1 MHNSLLS
8 ILLMFLACY
17 MFQKATPG
25 FGLVALVFP
34 VFAASYLVRDYVMNP
49 ILIFLFHGILGA
61 LFYFLIQDSMLRWL
75 FVLLMIGLFTES
87 ALFVRRNGKL
97 RPLMEVPWMALTA
110 GFFMYLL
117 GLYMKNTAMV
127 RMAYRMAIVLCLL
140 YLIMLYVEGMTG
152 YVKTTR
158 DVRGLPLKRILTTN
172 SLIIFGILT
181 AILLAVFLA
190 DRLKLDDAVIQFGKW
205 LWKTLRI
212 VVTLVGLLIAFI
224 GGLFQSDTTGT
235 TEEAQE
241 SLQELMAEDGPT
253 SSWLELIPKL
263 LLILLA
269 MYVVM
274 KIAQKVLRFFLSR
287 RVLECDTV
295 EIVSQ
300 KEEGTGDGKGL
311 WERVREALSPAEQV
325 RRLYRKRILRYGA
338 LYQPRNTSTTGD
350 IADSI
355 QKEAET
361 DISQMS
367 ELYEGVRYSNAP
379 VTRDTLRRMKELTK

>member
-1 MHNSLLS
+1 
-8 ILLMFLACY
+8 
-17 MFQKATPG
+17 
-25 FGLVALVFP
+25 
-34 VFAASYLVRDYVMNP
+34 
-49 ILIFLFHGILGA
+49 
-61 LFYFLIQDSMLRWL
+61 
-75 FVLLMIGLFTES
+75 
-87 ALFVRRNGKL
+87 
-97 RPLMEVPWMALTA
+97 MALTA

-338 LYQPRNTSTTGD
+338 FYQPRNTSTTGD